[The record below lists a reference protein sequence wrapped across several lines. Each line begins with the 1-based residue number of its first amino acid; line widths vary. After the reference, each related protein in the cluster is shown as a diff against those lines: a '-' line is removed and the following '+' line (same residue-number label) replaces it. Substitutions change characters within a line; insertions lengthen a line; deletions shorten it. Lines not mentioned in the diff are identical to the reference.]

1 MADVADGPVHMH
13 NMCARGGTPALTPGG
28 VHTIRAS
35 ENAAFL
41 SLFPFLTLFLCPT
54 LVRRGKIAQLLLQ

>member
-1 MADVADGPVHMH
+1 MADVFDGPYHERVHMH

-28 VHTIRAS
+28 VHTTRAS

-41 SLFPFLTLFLCPT
+41 FHDFFPS
-54 LVRRGKIAQLLLQ
+54 